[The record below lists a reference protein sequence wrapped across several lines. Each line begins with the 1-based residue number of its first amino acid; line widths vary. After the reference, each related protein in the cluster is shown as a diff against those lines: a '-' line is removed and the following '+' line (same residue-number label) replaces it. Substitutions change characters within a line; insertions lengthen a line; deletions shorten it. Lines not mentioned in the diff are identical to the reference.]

1 MNGSTMCTL
10 LQGGDFEFGNGL
22 GGKSIYGRKFKD
34 ENFSIKH
41 SSAGFLSMANSG
53 PDTNGSQVRV
63 YPSEICLDP
72 QSISWKSCE
81 DNNVK
86 AMELPYTL
94 PIRSKSLRIER
105 AIENKGISF
114 RGSLAVTVL
123 TVNHFLC
130 KVST

>member
-1 MNGSTMCTL
+1 MYCQESQDPPTEQKGLHHVNGSIVCTL

-22 GGKSIYGRKFKD
+22 GGRSIYGRKFKD

-72 QSISWKSCE
+72 KSTFWKSCE
-81 DNNVK
+81 DNNVEV
-86 AMELPYTL
+86 MELPYT
-94 PIRSKSLRIER
+94 
-105 AIENKGISF
+105 
-114 RGSLAVTVL
+114 
-123 TVNHFLC
+123 
-130 KVST
+130 